1 MEQRQAEPAP
11 DAVVIDR
18 LACLRGGRL
27 VFEQVDWRIAR
38 GTLGLLTGPNGAGK
52 STLLRIIAGLLRP
65 AAGSI
70 MVDGRVA
77 LADERRALDPLLTLR
92 QALRFWAAMDAQ
104 SSTATDMVLESLGL
118 AALADVPVRMLSTG
132 QTKRA
137 VVARTLQSGA
147 DIMLLDE
154 PMNGLDKAS
163 AALMAT
169 ALAAQV
175 RAGTTLVLAS
185 HIPIGIEPATTLD
198 MAI

>member
-1 MEQRQAEPAP
+1 MEQRQAEPAK

-27 VFEQVDWRIAR
+27 VFEQADWRIAR

-70 MVDGRVA
+70 MVNGRVA

-104 SSTATDMVLESLGL
+104 SSTVTDMVLESLGL

-163 AALMAT
+163 AALMAA

>member
-27 VFEQVDWRIAR
+27 VFEGVDWRIAR

-118 AALADVPVRMLSTG
+118 AALADHLPHGLHTLNLNFRYCRNVSTEIISKDVCIDKYVHVCLSSD
-132 QTKRA
+132 R
-137 VVARTLQSGA
+137 
-147 DIMLLDE
+147 
-154 PMNGLDKAS
+154 
-163 AALMAT
+163 
-169 ALAAQV
+169 
-175 RAGTTLVLAS
+175 
-185 HIPIGIEPATTLD
+185 
-198 MAI
+198 